1 MKIADSQYCHCLYF
15 TASTLARKVDKLAR
29 ESWKR
34 VNLSPSHAYLL
45 MLVIEQPGIQ
55 PKTLAAHLQL
65 QPSTITRLMEKLEN
79 KKLVIRVFKGKLTMV
94 YPTVRGRD
102 LSSRLKGCLQAFYS
116 SYCEVLGKQHSARFV
131 QQIARMADQLA
142 G

>member
-1 MKIADSQYCHCLYF
+1 LKIKESPYCQCLYF

-45 MLVIEQPGIQ
+45 MLVIDQPGIH
-55 PKTLAAHLQL
+55 PKTLADHLQL

-79 KKLVIRVFKGKLTMV
+79 KKLIIRTFEGKMTMV
-94 YPTVRGRD
+94 YPTSKGRE
-102 LSSRLKGCLQAFYS
+102 LSSRLKECLHAFYLK
-116 SYCEVLGKQHSARFV
+116 YCEVLGKQQSIRLV
-131 QQIARMADQLA
+131 QQMSRIADRLT